1 LPKPAVLLEIADAL
15 KLDREDVSAAF
26 SDAATKARLKAEI
39 DLAEAR
45 GVFGSPFFIVEGE
58 GFWGNDRLPQLERWL
73 ARPLLTCAAICVF
86 CGSRPGVNPAYR
98 AAAESLGKTFAER
111 GIELVYGGGNVGLM
125 GIVADACLA
134 AGGKVVGVIP
144 RALLEWEVGHEGL
157 SRLEVVDSMHS
168 RKARMAELADGFIAL
183 PGGLGTFEELF
194 EILTWAQLGFHNKPV
209 ALLNCRRLL
218 PASDPDDGAG
228 RW

>member
-1 LPKPAVLLEIADAL
+1 M
-15 KLDREDVSAAF
+15 R
-26 SDAATKARLKAEI
+26 R
-39 DLAEAR
+39 
-45 GVFGSPFFIVEGE
+45 
-58 GFWGNDRLPQLERWL
+58 
-73 ARPLLTCAAICVF
+73 ICVF
-86 CGSRPGVNPAYR
+86 CGSRPGVRPAYR
-98 AAAESLGKTFAER
+98 EAAEGLGKLFAER

-125 GIVADACLA
+125 GIIADACLA

-157 SRLEVVDSMHS
+157 TRLEVVDSMHT

-209 ALLNCRRLL
+209 GLLNIEGYYLPLIQMLDRGVSEGFMKGENRGLLQVDENLFALLRSMGQHHP
-218 PASDPDDGAG
+218 PAVSKRIRDEKQL
-228 RW
+228 